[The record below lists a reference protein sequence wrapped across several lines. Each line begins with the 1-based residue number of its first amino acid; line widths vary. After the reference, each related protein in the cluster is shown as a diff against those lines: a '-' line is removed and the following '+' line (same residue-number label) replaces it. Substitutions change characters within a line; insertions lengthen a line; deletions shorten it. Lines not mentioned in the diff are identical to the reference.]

1 MKKKNKIIL
10 ITAVIL
16 SMLTLLS
23 LTAFADDS
31 SDRVEP
37 VVDETVIGEEA
48 IEGPEAPR
56 ADEGEENV
64 FDDIYATLTEN
75 ADKILAA
82 LAFVGTMTV
91 SFAYKKGLIPLLGN
105 AISSLKCSVD
115 SIKENGTALVKST
128 DDRFLSLC
136 ENMESVREC
145 NDATARSIDEIN
157 VRLDGMENVTKN
169 YEKIKFVLES
179 QIDMLY
185 TIFISSSLPQYQKEE
200 VGAKIN
206 QMKEELMKYE

>member
-1 MKKKNKIIL
+1 
-10 ITAVIL
+10 
-16 SMLTLLS
+16 
-23 LTAFADDS
+23 
-31 SDRVEP
+31 
-37 VVDETVIGEEA
+37 
-48 IEGPEAPR
+48 
-56 ADEGEENV
+56 
-64 FDDIYATLTEN
+64 
-75 ADKILAA
+75 
-82 LAFVGTMTV
+82 
-91 SFAYKKGLIPLLGN
+91 
-105 AISSLKCSVD
+105 
-115 SIKENGTALVKST
+115 
-128 DDRFLSLC
+128 
-136 ENMESVREC
+136 MESVREC